1 MITLPLLSYL
11 IYRYI
16 EFCFRIINL
25 TSLSNFNQ
33 NTRKMILLHVPKKK
47 KKKVIFIFRARAF

>member
-16 EFCFRIINL
+16 EFYFINL
-25 TSLSNFNQ
+25 TSLNNFNQ

-47 KKKVIFIFRARAF
+47 KKKLIFIFRARAF

>member
-16 EFCFRIINL
+16 EFYFINL
-25 TSLSNFNQ
+25 TSLNNFNQ
-33 NTRKMILLHVPKKK
+33 NTRKMILLHIPKKK
-47 KKKVIFIFRARAF
+47 KIIIFIFRARAF